1 MSYHYFHL
9 SFSKEL
15 KGTLEVKLCEC
26 SKSRQSYIR
35 VQGAEHHLFE
45 SSYNL
50 AETEA
55 QQGGA
60 ATLFHQTHTQ
70 LHSS

>member
-1 MSYHYFHL
+1 MFP
-9 SFSKEL
+9 
-15 KGTLEVKLCEC
+15 
-26 SKSRQSYIR
+26 KSRQSHIC

-45 SSYNL
+45 SSYNS

-60 ATLFHQTHTQ
+60 ATLFHQTLTTTFFMNFYVGNTLFVHNRIFMSYELYIQ
-70 LHSS
+70 